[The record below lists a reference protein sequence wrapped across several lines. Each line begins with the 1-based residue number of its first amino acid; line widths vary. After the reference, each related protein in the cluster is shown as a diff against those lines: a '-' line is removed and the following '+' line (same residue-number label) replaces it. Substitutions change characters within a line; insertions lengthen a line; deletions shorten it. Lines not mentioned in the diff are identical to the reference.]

1 MSTYRLLSLAAFV
14 LASGTEDDQVVQF
27 RKSIGRLQKVFM
39 ENKHALSLAE
49 VALNLNS
56 STNGSSISS
65 KMDAQDSEKLD
76 HLSVGQRVRCRDVK
90 VERIWK
96 SGIVTATSPT
106 ECKPDGWSS
115 GYVFAEIETFNK
127 KAASPGKVAR
137 MAMTSSALQLV
148 ANVDDDG
155 EDDRLERLR
164 RTHRNDE
171 NYDTVPPWQECDITV
186 RGGEGNIDPLKT
198 LDKLKECTERLRK
211 EVKDTVDAHQSSTR
225 ANSQYVGKFKEAIQ
239 LLQKLSDVQT
249 MRVAFAADHEKV
261 RSYLTS
267 KADTLESGVNK
278 LAAE

>member
-14 LASGTEDDQVVQF
+14 LASGTEDDQAVQF
-27 RKSIGRLQKVFM
+27 RKSIVRLQKVFM

-49 VALNLNS
+49 VALNINS

-65 KMDAQDSEKLD
+65 KMDAQDSDKLD

-115 GYVFAEIETFNK
+115 GYLFAEIETFK

-148 ANVDDDG
+148 ADVDDDG

-164 RTHRNDE
+164 RAHRHDE
-171 NYDTVPPWQECDITV
+171 DYDTVPPWQECDITV
-186 RGGEGNIDPLKT
+186 RDGEGNIDPLKT
-198 LDKLKECTERLRK
+198 VDKLKECTERLRK
-211 EVKDTVDAHQSSTR
+211 EVKDTVDAHQSSKE
-225 ANSQYVGKFKEAIQ
+225 ANSNYIGKFKEAIQ

-249 MRVAFAADHEKV
+249 MRAAFAADNEKV
-261 RSYLTS
+261 RSYLVS
-267 KADTLESGVNK
+267 KADTLESGVEK
-278 LAAE
+278 LEAAE